1 MENVQDIYELSAM
14 QHGLL
19 YDSVITGNSGMYM
32 IQLDYV
38 LRGRVDRDVLQRAWQ
53 ETLNRHAI
61 LRTSFHWDEI
71 KTPLQIV
78 HGEVPI
84 TIDFHDWTDCPSEEL
99 EHRMDLFRD
108 EDRVK
113 GFDFETPPLMR
124 LDLFHVGPGVYR
136 LHWSFHHVLMEGWS
150 AAHVQAEVQQRYRC
164 AFTGETLQ
172 LAEHRPYRDYITWVQ
187 EQDPKIAEAYWR
199 KVLEGY
205 QGATHLCVDQAPS
218 DLHVP
223 VDQFDGQVLTISRE
237 KTDAL
242 KEFGKRNEVTLNTLV
257 QGAWALM
264 LSTYTGQEDAVFG
277 SVVSGRSV
285 PLNGVESIVGLFVNL
300 LPTRVK
306 VVPDQSLVQW
316 LQAFQKSQVEQRA
329 FEHVGLA
336 EVKAW
341 SDIPAAKTMFETV
354 VVFQNWTGDLTSTRW
369 NDELTVEEVRGH
381 HGSPGSPA
389 AVVVIPAD
397 ELVLGISYDLKRY
410 SAAAIETM
418 LGCLRSLLESL
429 SAGQDWKLCDLPLLS
444 GEAYERVVQHWN
456 PPANPAATPLVP
468 SDFER
473 QVQATPTSTAILAG
487 ASTWTFAEL
496 DRRANQVA
504 NALAQAGVQ
513 PGQRVALCTERDPWM
528 VAAMIGALKAGCP
541 YVPLDPAHPTGRL
554 TDLLEDSEVS
564 LLLLGDSVQERLP
577 AAATHVPRLVL
588 GGPEVNAAVDTSPN
602 TDIAAVDGAYMI
614 YTSGS
619 TGRPKGVQVS
629 HGSLANFVAHCC
641 EEFELTT
648 TDRVLQFASIS
659 FDTAIEE
666 ILPTLVSGA
675 TLVLRDETMI
685 GSVDAFLQACADWG
699 ITLIDFPTAYW
710 NVITQGLEE
719 AEQSL
724 PATVRLVILGGERAR
739 PEHLAEWLRCN
750 PSGPRVLNT
759 YGPTEATVVATSTDL
774 TAADLEHDELS
785 IGKPIRNARAYI
797 LDNRGQ
803 PVPAGVVGE
812 LHLAGAGLADGYFG
826 QPEMT
831 TERFLRDPFASDP
844 GVRMYKSGDLALYRP
859 DGNIEYAGRVDNQ
872 VKFRGYRIELEE
884 IEAVLCRLEAVRD
897 AAVLLRE
904 DAPGRQRL
912 VAYVVVGSG
921 DVTTDTLK
929 VALADRLP
937 AYMIPSITVFLEAL
951 PLTPHGKVDRKALP
965 EPQERAAAALD
976 LNARP
981 GSDLERKL
989 AAIWSEVLEVESVG
1003 LHDNFFDLG
1012 GHSLLLMPVISEVKR
1027 QVGVE
1032 LDPGDLV
1039 LPTLRQL
1046 VSLCEERIANP
1057 PPPKKRGW
1065 VRRILGG
1072 RQGAEGW
1079 TA

>member
-38 LRGRVDRDVLQRAWQ
+38 LRGRVDREVLQSAWQ

-61 LRTSFHWDEI
+61 LRTSFHWDEV

-84 TIDFHDWTDCPSEEL
+84 TIDFHDWTDCPGEEL

-113 GFDFETPPLMR
+113 GFDFEVPPLMR
-124 LDLFHVGPGVYR
+124 LDLFHVAPGVYR

-150 AAHVQAEVQQRYRC
+150 ASLVQAEVQQRYRC
-164 AFTGETLQ
+164 AFTKEPLE
-172 LAEHRPYRDYITWVQ
+172 LAEHRPYRDYITWTQ
-187 EQDPKIAEAYWR
+187 EQDPKVAEAYWQ
-199 KVLEGY
+199 KALEGY
-205 QGATHLCVDQAPS
+205 EGATHLCVDKAPS

-223 VDQFDGQVLTISRE
+223 VDQFDGQVLTVSRE
-237 KTDAL
+237 KTAAL
-242 KEFGKRNEVTLNTLV
+242 KAFGKRHEVTLNTLV
-257 QGAWALM
+257 QGAWGLM
-264 LSTYTGQEDAVFG
+264 LSAYTGQEDAVFG

-285 PLNGVESIVGLFVNL
+285 PMDGVESIVGLFVNL

-306 VVPDQSLVQW
+306 VVPDRALVEW
-316 LQAFQKSQVEQRA
+316 LQDFQKSQVEQRA

-410 SAAAIETM
+410 SAADVETM
-418 LGCLRSLLESL
+418 LGSLRSLLESL
-429 SAGQDWKLCDLPLLS
+429 SDGEDWKLRDLPLLN
-444 GEAYERVVQHWN
+444 ADDHQLVVEQWN
-456 PPANPAATPLVP
+456 PPASEEATPLVP
-468 SDFER
+468 AELER
-473 QVQATPTSTAILAG
+473 QAQATPDATAIISG
-487 ASTWTFAEL
+487 GTSWTYEEL
-496 DRRANQVA
+496 DRHANQVA
-504 NALAQAGVQ
+504 NALADAGVVS
-513 PGQRVALCTERDPWM
+513 GQRVALCVEREPWM
-528 VAAMIGALKAGCP
+528 VAAMLGALKAGCP

-554 TDLLEDSEVS
+554 TDLLEDASVS
-564 LLLLGDSVQERLP
+564 MLLLGESVQDRLP
-577 AAATHVPRLVL
+577 ASATEVGRLVL
-588 GGPEVNAAVDTSPN
+588 GGDEIEGASDARGTSAPAA
-602 TDIAAVDGAYMI
+602 TDVAYMI
-614 YTSGS
+614 FTSGS

-629 HGSLANFVAHCC
+629 HGALANFVVHCR
-641 EEFELTT
+641 EEFELTAA
-648 TDRVLQFASIS
+648 DRVLQFASIS

-666 ILPTLVSGA
+666 IFPTLASGA
-675 TLVLRDETMI
+675 TLVLRDDSMI
-685 GSVDAFLQACADWG
+685 GSVDAFLQACTDWG

-710 NVITQGLEE
+710 NVITQGLDE
-719 AEQSL
+719 AEGRL
-724 PATVRLVILGGERAR
+724 PDTVRLIILGGERAR
-739 PEHLAEWLRCN
+739 TEHLAEWLRCV
-750 PSGPRVLNT
+750 PDGPRILNT
-759 YGPTEATVVATSTDL
+759 YGPTEATVVATSTEL
-774 TAADLEHDELS
+774 TAADLQDAELS

-803 PVPAGVVGE
+803 PVPAGVTGE
-812 LHLAGAGLADGYFG
+812 LHLAGAGLAEGYFG
-826 QPEMT
+826 QPEWT
-831 TERFLRDPFASDP
+831 DERFVPDPFSPEP
-844 GVRMYKSGDLALYRP
+844 GARMYKSGDLARYRS
-859 DGNIEYAGRVDNQ
+859 DGNIEYAGRIDQQ

-884 IEAVLCRLEAVRD
+884 IEAVLCRHEEVQD

-904 DAPGRQRL
+904 DTPGHARL
-912 VAYVVVGSG
+912 VAYVIAGQAG
-921 DVTTDTLK
+921 TTADELK
-929 VALADRLP
+929 TALGDRLP
-937 AYMIPSITVFLEAL
+937 AYMIPSVTVFLDAL

-965 EPQERAAAALD
+965 EPEERTGAALD
-976 LNARP
+976 ESSQP
-981 GSDLERKL
+981 SSDLERKL
-989 AAIWSEVLEVESVG
+989 AAIWSEVLEVENIS
-1003 LHDNFFDLG
+1003 LQDNFFDLG
-1012 GHSLLLMPVISEVKR
+1012 GHSLLLMPVISEVKK

-1046 VSLCEERIANP
+1046 VGLCEERIANP
-1057 PPPKKRGW
+1057 PPPKQRGW
-1065 VRRILGG
+1065 VRRIMGSLKGD
-1072 RQGAEGW
+1072 ED
-1079 TA
+1079 